1 MTQKWGKNEPLS
13 FPIFTKPCWQH
24 IEFQC
29 VWEFFVVV
37 VVVNVSYYELR
48 SVFVARL
55 IFSCAKVRASK
66 QTTTNE
72 VKVFSMCM
80 NKIKLCE
87 CIYSMFMFVCTIQP
101 MPISK
106 LYTHG

>member
-1 MTQKWGKNEPLS
+1 MR
-13 FPIFTKPCWQH
+13 
-24 IEFQC
+24 
-29 VWEFFVVV
+29 EFFVVV
-37 VVVNVSYYELR
+37 VVVTVSYYELR

-55 IFSCAKVRASK
+55 IFSCAKVRTSK

-101 MPISK
+101 KPITK
-106 LYTHG
+106 FYTHG

>member
-1 MTQKWGKNEPLS
+1 MRKKRTIIVPDIYKTMLTTHRVS
-13 FPIFTKPCWQH
+13 VCMRVF
-24 IEFQC
+24 
-29 VWEFFVVV
+29 VV

-87 CIYSMFMFVCTIQP
+87 CIYSMYMFVCTIQP
-101 MPISK
+101 KPISK